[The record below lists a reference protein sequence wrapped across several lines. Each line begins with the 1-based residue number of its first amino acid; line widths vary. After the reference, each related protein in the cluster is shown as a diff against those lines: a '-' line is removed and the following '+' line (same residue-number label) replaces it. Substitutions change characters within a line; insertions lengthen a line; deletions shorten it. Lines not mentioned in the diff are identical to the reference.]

1 MLCACEHTNPTHN
14 PQALQLYK
22 PYRLQIL
29 LRKKFFTERVARHGN
44 RLPRSVVMAP
54 SLPEFKK

>member
-1 MLCACEHTNPTHN
+1 MLVSIQTLHTT

-29 LRKKFFTERVARHGN
+29 LRKKFFTERVARHAN
-44 RLPRSVVMAP
+44 RLPRSAVMAP